1 MDKQGNTMLKH
12 SMNYGLIMG
21 AVLIILSL
29 ITYLAG
35 VVKPPFWVSLI
46 NYAIMV
52 GIIVWGTKKYRDE
65 VLEGAIS
72 YGNALG
78 LGVLIT
84 LFAGVIVAVFTY
96 IQITIIDPD
105 FVSKILAIAEEELV
119 KRGMSDDQ
127 IEMALDMQKKFMT
140 PLFMIISS
148 LFGMVL
154 MGFLFSLITSIFLK
168 KEKSPFAGGGEDI
181 E

>member
-1 MDKQGNTMLKH
+1 MEKQGNLMLKH

-21 AVLIILSL
+21 VVLVILSL

-35 VVKPPFWVSLI
+35 VIKPPFWLSIV

-52 GIIVWGTKKYRDE
+52 GIILWGTKKYRDE
-65 VLEGAIS
+65 ALGGAIT

-78 LGVLIT
+78 FGVLIT

-96 IQITIIDPD
+96 IQFTIIDSD
-105 FVSKILAIAEEELV
+105 LVSKFMAIAEEELV
-119 KRGMSDDQ
+119 KRGMPDDQ
-127 IEMALDMQKKFMT
+127 IEMALEMQKKFMT
-140 PLFMIISS
+140 PLIMTISS
-148 LFGMVL
+148 LIGMVV
-154 MGFLFSLITSIFLK
+154 MGFIFSLITSIFLK
-168 KEKSPFAGGGEDI
+168 KEKSPFAGGSEFI

>member
-1 MDKQGNTMLKH
+1 MEKQGNPMLKH

-21 AVLIILSL
+21 VALIILSL

-35 VVKPPFWVSLI
+35 IVKPPFWVSII
-46 NYAIMV
+46 NYAIII

-65 VLEGAIS
+65 VLEGAIT

-78 LGVLIT
+78 FGVLIT

-96 IQITIIDPD
+96 IQITLIDPD
-105 FVSKILAIAEEELV
+105 FVSKMLAIAEEELV
-119 KRGMSDDQ
+119 KRGMPDEQ
-127 IEMALDMQKKFMT
+127 IEMAIEMQKKFMS
-140 PLFMIISS
+140 PLIMTISS
-148 LFGMVL
+148 LLGMVV
-154 MGFLFSLITSIFLK
+154 MGFIFSLITSIFLK
-168 KEKSPFAGGGEDI
+168 KEKSSFAGDSEVI

>member
-1 MDKQGNTMLKH
+1 MEKQGNLMLKH

-21 AVLIILSL
+21 VVLVILSL
-29 ITYLAG
+29 ITYWAG
-35 VVKPPFWVSLI
+35 VVKPPFWLSII

-65 VLEGAIS
+65 ALEGAIT

-78 LGVLIT
+78 FGVLIS

-96 IQITIIDPD
+96 IQFTLIDPD
-105 FVSKILAIAEEELV
+105 LISKLLAIAEEELV
-119 KRGMSDDQ
+119 NTGMPDDQ
-127 IEMALDMQKKFMT
+127 IETALEMQKKFMT
-140 PLFMIISS
+140 PLITTISA
-148 LFGMVL
+148 LIGMVV
-154 MGFLFSLITSIFLK
+154 MGFIFSLITSIFLK
-168 KEKSPFAGGGEDI
+168 KEKSPFSSGNEVI